1 MLCIINQDTLNVCLA
16 CVGGGTGGLWLA
28 MSGHCRIQS
37 SVPPPCVP
45 GGGPR
50 AIGGI
55 YCRVTLIFSVRYQS
69 MLVVNIQT
77 VVGCYKGSHWP
88 VYIGVF

>member
-1 MLCIINQDTLNVCLA
+1 MQNSHFKLVYKIPFPFPLTES
-16 CVGGGTGGLWLA
+16 GLQCQGIAGFSPLF
-28 MSGHCRIQS
+28 
-37 SVPPPCVP
+37 PPPCVP

-50 AIGGI
+50 VIGGI
-55 YCRVTLIFSVRYQS
+55 YCRVTLIFRVRYQS

-77 VVGCYKGSHWP
+77 VVGCYKGSHWL